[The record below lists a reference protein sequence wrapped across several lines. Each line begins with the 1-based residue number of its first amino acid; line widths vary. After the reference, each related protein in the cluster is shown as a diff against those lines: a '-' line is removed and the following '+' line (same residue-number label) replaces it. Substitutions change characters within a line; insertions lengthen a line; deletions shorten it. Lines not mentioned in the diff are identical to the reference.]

1 MDRNPLPSPK
11 EIALNEV
18 AGLPPELEAHRE
30 TIAAIVEKVVRTR
43 DWQFCDLVQ
52 MELGFVN
59 VAAIRLREKFEV
71 WLRS

>member
-18 AGLPPELEAHRE
+18 AGLPSELQPHRE
-30 TIAAIVEKVVRTR
+30 AIAAIVEKAVRMR
-43 DWQFCDLVQ
+43 DWQIRDLIQ
-52 MELGFVN
+52 MELGYVN
-59 VAAIRLREKFEV
+59 IAAVRLREKFEV